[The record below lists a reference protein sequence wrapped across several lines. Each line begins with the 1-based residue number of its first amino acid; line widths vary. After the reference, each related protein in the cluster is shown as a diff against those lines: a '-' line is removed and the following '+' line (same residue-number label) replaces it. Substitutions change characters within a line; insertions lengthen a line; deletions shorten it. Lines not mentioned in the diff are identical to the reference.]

1 MMKIIFNALMV
12 LRGWFNT
19 LACCQLLDSGFNC
32 DDDDQDQNAA
42 RMLQPFGCL
51 SIMIPIE
58 SFFASVAIGVANQIL
73 SIDCWWGEVEEND
86 DD

>member
-1 MMKIIFNALMV
+1 MI
-12 LRGWFNT
+12 
-19 LACCQLLDSGFNC
+19 
-32 DDDDQDQNAA
+32 
-42 RMLQPFGCL
+42 QPFSWL

-73 SIDCWWGEVEEND
+73 SIDCWWEEVDKSD